1 MKKTLTKIF
10 SPVTLTAIL
19 FLIQFAILIVAIYLA
34 NLYLWI
40 IQMIFEIIAIPIAII
55 IINSKMDNGYKISW
69 LFFDVVTPIFGTIFY
84 LLFANKKFKRKE
96 KKIVTPIKNTIKA
109 ANSAYNTLEKIDL
122 EKDDNCCSIA
132 KYITDNSCSN
142 LYSNTNVTFYKW
154 GEDAFPHILEKLKT
168 AKKYIFLEY
177 FIIHP
182 GKMWN
187 SILDILIQKAKEGV
201 DVRVIYDDFGCL
213 STLPR
218 NYYKKLNS
226 YGIKSFPFNKIKPII
241 DIRYNN
247 RDHRKIIVI
256 DGYIG
261 FTGGINLA
269 DEYINEEIRFGKWKD
284 NAIMIVGEAVFSL
297 TTLFLSTWHI
307 FKEKEKLPDFE
318 YYQPRNFLPKN
329 YPLKR
334 DGLVQPYG
342 SVPYDYESIGH
353 NVYLKII
360 NRANKYIYISTPYLI
375 LNQEMQE
382 ALCLEAKSGV
392 DVRILCPGIPDKKLV
407 FEVTRS
413 YYRPL
418 IEAGVKIYE
427 YEPGFVHGKVFLA
440 DDIMGTVGTVNLDYR
455 SLFLHFENSTFIYKS
470 SCLKDIYNDF
480 TESFVLS
487 KKISL
492 ESCVKTNIFRK
503 LFRIILRIFAPL
515 L

>member
-1 MKKTLTKIF
+1 MKKFLTKLF
-10 SPVTLTAIL
+10 SPVTFTALL
-19 FLIQFAILIVAIYLA
+19 FLIQFSVLIVAIYLA
-34 NLYLWI
+34 NTYVWI
-40 IQMIFEIIAIPIAII
+40 VQIIFEIIAIPVAII
-55 IINSKMDNGYKISW
+55 IINSKTDNSYKISW

-84 LLFANKKFKRKE
+84 LLFANKKFTKKE
-96 KKIVTPIKNTIKA
+96 KKIVNPIKNTISSF
-109 ANSAYNTLEKIDL
+109 NSAHNVIERIDL
-122 EKDDNCCSIA
+122 NRDDNCYSVA
-132 KYITDNSCSN
+132 KYIQGHALSN
-142 LYSNTNVTFYKW
+142 IYSNTNVKFFKW
-154 GEDAFPHILEKLKT
+154 GEDAFPFILEKLKS

-187 SILDILIQKAKEGV
+187 SILDILIQKAKEGL

-213 STLPR
+213 STLPK
-218 NYYKKLNS
+218 NYYKKLRS

-241 DIRYNN
+241 DIRNNN

-284 NAIMIVGEAVFSL
+284 NAIMIEGEAVFSL
-297 TTLFLSTWHI
+297 TSLFLSSWHI
-307 FKEKEKLPDFE
+307 FYEKDKLPEFE
-318 YYQPRNFLPKN
+318 YYQPNHFLPSDYRISK
-329 YPLKR
+329 
-334 DGLVQPYG
+334 DGLIQPYG
-342 SVPYDYESIGH
+342 SVPFDYESVGH
-353 NVYLKII
+353 NVYLKLI
-360 NRANKYIYISTPYLI
+360 NRATKYIYISTPYLI
-375 LNQEMQE
+375 LNQEMQD
-382 ALCLEAKSGV
+382 ALCLAAKSGV
-392 DVRILCPGIPDKKLV
+392 DVRIMVPGIPDKKLV

-413 YYRPL
+413 YYRAL
-418 IEAGVKIYE
+418 IESGVKIYE
-427 YEPGFVHGKVFLA
+427 YEPGFVHGKVFLV

-455 SLFLHFENSTFIYKS
+455 SLFLHFENSTFIYKN
-470 SCLKDIYNDF
+470 SCLKDIKEDF
-480 TESFVLS
+480 LESFVLS